1 MSDILKKSK
10 KIFQTISDNNNS
22 YIDNMYG
29 SGGTFDI
36 IYDNTY
42 NIVYET
48 IYNIIIDCISKCNE
62 QHIIQQINENNCKHK
77 IIVKNIRRCDV
88 SDYENKTTKR
98 NYIITIITYEN
109 IDTETF
115 MKIINECIVYK
126 YFTILSLEKKSDVQ
140 VIHTSLKND
149 KNILPK
155 SNIQKNYLSEI
166 NKNQENKFP
175 KIAIFD
181 DTFKNKK
188 IQNNDLTEIN
198 NINQNDIDL
207 NSKKINDINSN
218 NFLDLNNKKIN
229 NINQNDIDLNS
240 GGINDINP
248 NNPSDLNIKTSK
260 LKEENNNII
269 KSQEQDISISNLKQN
284 IKNLNEHYNQFL
296 KINETITNDI
306 KILEEYLTKKIYI

>member
-207 NSKKINDINSN
+207 NS
-218 NFLDLNNKKIN
+218 
-229 NINQNDIDLNS
+229 